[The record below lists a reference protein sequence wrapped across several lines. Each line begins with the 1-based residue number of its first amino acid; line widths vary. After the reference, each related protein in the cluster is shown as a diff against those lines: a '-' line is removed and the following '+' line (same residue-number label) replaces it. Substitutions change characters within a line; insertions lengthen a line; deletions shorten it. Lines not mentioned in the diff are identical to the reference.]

1 MYQGS
6 ICFCKRSAILKIF
19 LYFCA
24 VKIGKYN
31 IGAFLNRIVLTNLL
45 AVFLISLSVAEGEKA
60 MYNFPSP
67 EFEIGMLDY
76 DYLDFPTS
84 LTRTF
89 SNYSPQ
95 KNALL
100 PTFYLRENSF
110 KTLIITT
117 INIPKRICTSVS
129 LEQLRRIISLV
140 ICNNA
145 P

>member
-1 MYQGS
+1 
-6 ICFCKRSAILKIF
+6 
-19 LYFCA
+19 
-24 VKIGKYN
+24 
-31 IGAFLNRIVLTNLL
+31 
-45 AVFLISLSVAEGEKA
+45 

-117 INIPKRICTSVS
+117 INFPKRICTSVS